1 MKPSRN
7 AVARQT
13 AILKHLKQHGR
24 AMVDDLAEKFGTTP
38 QTIRKDLNAL
48 AEFDQIA
55 RFHGGAALVGGAEYV
70 TFSVR
75 EAIARDE
82 KEAIGRAVAG
92 LVPNNSSL
100 IINAGTTTV
109 AFARNLL
116 HHVGLR
122 VVTDSVLMANEI
134 RGFVGVEVMVP
145 AGIVRRADG
154 AILGDT
160 AVEFIRQFRAD
171 TAVIGV
177 AAIAA
182 DGALLDYDLG
192 EVSIVRAIM
201 ASARNVILA
210 ADSTK
215 FGRAA
220 PIRIAGLDRIDT
232 LVTDAACPE
241 ELGQMCAASGVR
253 VVFAG

>member
-7 AVARQT
+7 AIARQT

-24 AMVDDLAEKFGTTP
+24 AMVDDLAEMFGTTP

-48 AEFDQIA
+48 AEVDQIS

-75 EAIARDE
+75 EEIAREE

-100 IINAGTTTV
+100 LVNAGTTT
-109 AFARNLL
+109 AAAARNLL

-122 VVTDSVLMANEI
+122 VVVDSVFVANEI
-134 RGFVGVEVMVP
+134 RGFVGIETMVP
-145 AGIVRRADG
+145 AGVVRKADG
-154 AILGDT
+154 AVLGDT
-160 AVEFIRQFRAD
+160 AVDFVRQFRAD

-177 AAIAA
+177 AAIGV

-192 EVSIVRAIM
+192 EVSMVRAIV

-210 ADSTK
+210 ADSSK

-220 PIRIAGLDRIDT
+220 PICIAQLGQIDT
-232 LVTDAACPE
+232 LVTDRDCPDALRE
-241 ELGQMCAASGVR
+241 MCAARDVR
-253 VVFAG
+253 LVIAD

>member
-7 AVARQT
+7 AIARQT

-24 AMVDDLAEKFGTTP
+24 AMVDDLAEMFRATP

-48 AEFDQIA
+48 AEVDQIA
-55 RFHGGAALVGGAEYV
+55 RFHGGAALVGGAEYLS
-70 TFSVR
+70 FSVR
-75 EAIARDE
+75 EEFARDE

-100 IINAGTTTV
+100 LINAGTTTV

-122 VVTDSVLMANEI
+122 LVADSVLMANEI
-134 RGFVGVEVMVP
+134 KGFVGVETMVP
-145 AGIVRRADG
+145 AGIVRKADG
-154 AILGDT
+154 AVLGDT
-160 AVEFIRQFRAD
+160 AADFVRQFRAD

-182 DGALLDYDLG
+182 DGALLDFDLG
-192 EVSIVRAIM
+192 EVSMVRAIM
-201 ASARNVILA
+201 ASARDVILA

-220 PIRIAGLDRIDT
+220 PICIAQLEQINT
-232 LVTDAACPE
+232 LVTDSACPDALRE
-241 ELGQMCAASGVR
+241 MCAARDVR
-253 VVFAG
+253 LVIAE